1 MTEILFIR
9 GYDQARASIREIVDM
24 PSARLDLLIKLLY
37 QNKGTLSVGK
47 RSLFREITDDEL
59 ARIEAVY
66 QAAFGDQTLDSGEA
80 RPA

>member
-1 MTEILFIR
+1 MFIR